1 MNMALID
8 THSIIKELIESGTSK
23 KEAEIFVKRFVAKD
37 EVNWLKNELATK
49 HDINELKSDIN
60 KNNAEIALL
69 KTISIANF
77 IILVG
82 AVVTLLFKQF

>member
-8 THSIIKELIESGTSK
+8 THSIIKELIEAGTSE
-23 KEAEIFVKRFVAKD
+23 KEAEILVKRFVAKD

>member
-1 MNMALID
+1 MALID
-8 THSIIKELIESGTSK
+8 THSIIKELIEAGTSE

-37 EVNWLKNELATK
+37 EVNCLKNELATK